1 MPRLPRPP
9 WADRGPLAG
18 RRSIL
23 SPFDD
28 ISILE
33 LLLIAATGTATS
45 LLGGVA
51 GYGTGAL
58 MPLVLVPILG
68 PEPVVPI
75 IAISG
80 TLTNMS
86 RALAFRAAIDW
97 RRVLIVVLAAT
108 PTSILGAFAYTLLS
122 GPGAMLL
129 IGSMLVAVVALRR
142 LIGHHRLRCSDRGL
156 GVGAFFWGLVV
167 GGTAGA
173 GVIIMSLLMAAGLAG
188 ASVIATDAALSI
200 VIGLARLAVFGL
212 AGALTAKVIAVAIL
226 IGVVTFPGAF
236 LARLVL
242 ARLPLHI
249 HTALLEAVVVIGGLV
264 MIAGAAGKM
273 G

>member
-1 MPRLPRPP
+1 VPP
-9 WADRGPLAG
+9 QRKP
-18 RRSIL
+18 IL

-28 ISILE
+28 ISNTE
-33 LLLIAATGTATS
+33 LLLIAVTGTVTS

-80 TLTNMS
+80 TLTNAS

-97 RRVLIVVLAAT
+97 RRARLVLLAAL
-108 PTSILGAFAYTLLS
+108 PSSIIGAFAYTLLS

-142 LIGHHRLRCSDRGL
+142 LIGHHRLRCGDRGL
-156 GVGAFFWGLVV
+156 GVGAFGWGFVV

-173 GVIIMSLLMAAGLAG
+173 GVILISLLMAAGLTG

-200 VIGLARLAVFGL
+200 VIGLARLGVFGF
-212 AGALTAKVIAVAIL
+212 AGALSAKVVAVAIL
-226 IGVVTFPGAF
+226 IGAVTFPGAF

-242 ARLPLHI
+242 ERLPLHI
-249 HTALLEAVVVIGGLV
+249 HTAMLETVVVIGGMV
-264 MIAGAAGKM
+264 MIAGAIGGM
-273 G
+273 GRGP

>member
-1 MPRLPRPP
+1 MVGRL
-9 WADRGPLAG
+9 L

-28 ISILE
+28 ISLLE
-33 LLLIAATGTATS
+33 LLVIAATGTVTS
-45 LLGGVA
+45 LLGGVT

-97 RRVLIVVLAAT
+97 RRVRIVVLAAT

-129 IGSMLVAVVALRR
+129 IGSMLVAVVVLRR
-142 LIGHHRLRCSDRGL
+142 LIGHRRLRCSDRGL

-173 GVIIMSLLMAAGLAG
+173 GVIIISLLMAAGLSG

-212 AGALTAKVIAVAIL
+212 AGALTAKAIGVAIL
-226 IGVVTFPGAF
+226 IGAVTFPGAF
-236 LARLVL
+236 LARLIL

-249 HTALLEAVVVIGGLV
+249 HTAMLEAVVVIGGAV
-264 MIAGAAGKM
+264 MIAGAIGKM